1 MQAAA
6 YPPAAKVSM
15 AMTGLSSNYYT
26 ATVPER
32 ELGFGQL
39 RGASSASVCVVG
51 GGFAG
56 LNTALGLVERGVRD
70 VVLLES
76 HRVGFGAS
84 GRNGGFVFG
93 GFSRG
98 EDSLMREL
106 GPDRARRLYTGTT
119 QAVELIRARTDR
131 YAIDCDRVDAGVL
144 WANWFRDPR
153 VLRERQALLQ
163 RNYDVHWEWVAT
175 ENLRARVRTQRYH
188 DGLFEPQAFH
198 FHPLK
203 YARGIARAAMAQ
215 GVAIHEQSPAIAL
228 ERNGRG
234 WRVRTPDGAVEADQ
248 VVLACGGYL
257 AGLREEVDAGVL
269 PIATYVMVTQ
279 PLDARLDEIMTMRAA
294 VYDTRFAF
302 DYYRPLPDTRLLWG
316 GRISVRDRSPAEVE
330 KLLYADMLKVFPQLD
345 GVRIDHAW
353 SGLMSYARHQM
364 PQLGAID
371 DGLWLAQ
378 AFGGHGVA
386 PTTFAGELLAS
397 AIAQGDERWREL
409 SHYGLVSAMKPVGFI
424 GAQLSYWWAE
434 LQDEWKDRVER
445 ARAG

>member
-1 MQAAA
+1 
-6 YPPAAKVSM
+6 
-15 AMTGLSSNYYT
+15 MTGLDSNYYL

-32 ELGFGQL
+32 ELGFGPL
-39 RGASSASVCVVG
+39 RGPVAASVCIVG

-56 LNTALGLVERGVRD
+56 LNAALGMAERGVRD

-76 HRVGFGAS
+76 QRVGFGAS

-98 EDSLMREL
+98 EESLLHDL
-106 GPDRARRLYTGTT
+106 GPDRARDLYSGTT
-119 QAVELIRARTDR
+119 GAVELIRARTQR
-131 YAIDCDRVDAGVL
+131 YEIDCDRVDAGVI
-144 WANWFRDPR
+144 WANWFRDPQ
-153 VLRERQALLQ
+153 VLIERQQLLERSFGAHWQWMPRERLRSL
-163 RNYDVHWEWVAT
+163 VHT
-175 ENLRARVRTQRYH
+175 RRYH
-188 DGLFEPQAFH
+188 DGLFEPDAFH

-215 GVAIHEQSPAIAL
+215 GIGIHEQTPAVAL
-228 ERNGRG
+228 ERAGRG
-234 WRVRTPDGAVEADQ
+234 WRVRTPEGVVEADQ

-257 AGLREEVDAGVL
+257 AGLRSEVDAGVL

-279 PLDARLDEIMTMRAA
+279 PLGARLDEVMSTRAA

-316 GRISVRDRSPAEVE
+316 GRISVLDRSPAEVE
-330 KLLYADMLKVFPQLD
+330 TVLYRDMLKVFPQLD

-364 PQLGAID
+364 PQIGAID

-397 AIAQGDERWREL
+397 AIADGDMRWREL
-409 SHYGLVSAMKPVGFI
+409 SGYGLVSAIKPVGFV

-434 LQDEWKDRVER
+434 LRDDWKDRMER
-445 ARAG
+445 SWGQAREE